1 MAGRIETLA
10 SISRSL
16 LLIAALHFAL
26 KSSDRSVLSAVHG
39 GSLACVGSLLYYVL
53 FSLVRNITPRSWGMR
68 TPPNHSSQYQDFE
81 RRGRPF
87 LTVTGVAHVVY
98 GLGFVFYVT
107 AYSVASVSVVSTLF
121 LSLSLM
127 VLSYHEVIFPLR
139 STNPPHIVVICKVVC
154 ILLAMWAVV
163 LGIGFDD
170 LTVYFNSFVYDK
182 PGTLLWDSVFPI
194 MTFYVLLSVK
204 TGDNARLGGTWEL
217 CEFGIPIM
225 AMLGLM
231 FLVVENGTSFQ
242 KMQGNSTLAEQDL
255 VALSVGPL
263 VLLACVWNLLWAL
276 FRNSVDEFLIGLSC
290 VSTLARLIST
300 PPDAFLY
307 AGAMCSAGAVLIKV
321 LIAHQPKTEV
331 VQLDIL
337 DADFDEEEP
346 PVKSG
351 LI

>member
-1 MAGRIETLA
+1 MTSRRETIVG
-10 SISRSL
+10 ISRSL
-16 LLIAALHFAL
+16 ALIAALHFAL
-26 KSSDRSVLSAVHG
+26 RSSDRSVLAAVHS

-121 LSLSLM
+121 FSLSLM

-139 STNPPHIVVICKVVC
+139 SANSPYITVVCKVLC

-170 LTVYFNSFVYDK
+170 LTLYFNALVYDK
-182 PGTLLWDSVFPI
+182 PGTLLWESVFP
-194 MTFYVLLSVK
+194 MVTFYILLSVK

-231 FLVVENGTSFQ
+231 FLVVENGTELQ
-242 KMQGNSTLAEQDL
+242 KIQGNSTLTERDV
-255 VALSVGPL
+255 VALSVAPL
-263 VLLACVWNLLWAL
+263 LLLACVWNLLWAL
-276 FRNSVDEFLIGLSC
+276 FRNSVDEFLIGLCC
-290 VSTLARLIST
+290 VTTLARLVST

-307 AGAMCSAGAVLIKV
+307 AGAMCSAGAVLVKI
-321 LIAHQPKTEV
+321 LIAQQPKAEV
-331 VQLDIL
+331 VQLDMI
-337 DADFDEEEP
+337 DTDFDEEEP